1 MNSYIKVDE
10 YIEATKGVRS
20 ISDKRVKTDLK
31 VIENSLDKI
40 KKLTGYTF
48 KRTDI
53 ILDKL
58 DTGLIAQDVQSVL
71 PEVISIDNNNMLN
84 IEYNKMMGLIIEAIK
99 ELDNKIDLIK

>member
-1 MNSYIKVDE
+1 MSNVIPINKNIVLFENLINELTELCQQDL
-10 YIEATKGVRS
+10 
-20 ISDKRVKTDLK
+20 IST
-31 VIENSLDKI
+31 N
-40 KKLTGYTF
+40 T
-48 KRTDI
+48 I

-99 ELDNKIDLIK
+99 ELDNKINLIK